1 MMEVSKEARMQT
13 ARAAKSVA
21 AAREAT
27 MELDKVLHFALV
39 SISLISCADFI
50 YKGLKI
56 SPRSLNIT
64 APPLPRSLF
73 LLLG

>member
-39 SISLISCADFI
+39 SISLISCADFF
-50 YKGLKI
+50 YKALTVVFI
-56 SPRSLNIT
+56 SPHSMNIT
-64 APPLPRSLF
+64 APSF
-73 LLLG
+73 CV